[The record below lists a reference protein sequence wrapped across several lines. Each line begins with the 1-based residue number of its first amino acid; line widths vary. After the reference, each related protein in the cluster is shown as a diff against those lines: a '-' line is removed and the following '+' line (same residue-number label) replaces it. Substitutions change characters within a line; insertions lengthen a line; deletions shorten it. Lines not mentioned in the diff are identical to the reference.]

1 MRELHPCSSYFLSQE
16 TVCCCTR
23 YEGATQSL
31 PAQHKLYTYFL
42 CRLRPDN
49 PYLLLDE
56 FGENAGDSGGEIT
69 TELGVMS
76 NEEEQEQQERP
87 GKSSGAGFGRQGGE
101 IDR

>member
-1 MRELHPCSSYFLSQE
+1 MLLYKNAGASQSPPAEREL
-16 TVCCCTR
+16 
-23 YEGATQSL
+23 
-31 PAQHKLYTYFL
+31 YTCVP

-76 NEEEQEQQERP
+76 NEEEQEQRERP

>member
-1 MRELHPCSSYFLSQE
+1 MQKAGTSHSSSAEQ
-16 TVCCCTR
+16 
-23 YEGATQSL
+23 
-31 PAQHKLYTYFL
+31 KLYNV

-49 PYLLLDE
+49 TYLLLDD
-56 FGENAGDSGGEIT
+56 FGEGAGDSGGEIT

-76 NEEEQEQQERP
+76 NEEEQEQREQP